1 MRLTVIAKDLCAS
14 VQAALQVELQLSQ
27 AWPCRSGEWGIMPFH
42 WYFSSALPRALL
54 GAYPLAVLGLL
65 WEPRVRPR
73 VLLVVAYVLLYS
85 FLPHKEVCD
94 ADSVV
99 DRDVSCFM
107 SVSTVCII
115 KHGLIRPLHH
125 SEAGG

>member
-1 MRLTVIAKDLCAS
+1 VQEDIHILMDEHIGSSLFLCSRTIQYSKVARLTVIAKDLCAS

-99 DRDVSCFM
+99 D
-107 SVSTVCII
+107 
-115 KHGLIRPLHH
+115 
-125 SEAGG
+125 